1 MEGCEPNCP
10 EYPRDEN
17 GYWDNRDMCTD
28 DEEEKEGIQ
37 SKLYCFGKEEKLK
50 ER

>member
-28 DEEEKEGIQ
+28 DEEEKDKIGNAEPSEVENGR
-37 SKLYCFGKEEKLK
+37 K
-50 ER
+50 